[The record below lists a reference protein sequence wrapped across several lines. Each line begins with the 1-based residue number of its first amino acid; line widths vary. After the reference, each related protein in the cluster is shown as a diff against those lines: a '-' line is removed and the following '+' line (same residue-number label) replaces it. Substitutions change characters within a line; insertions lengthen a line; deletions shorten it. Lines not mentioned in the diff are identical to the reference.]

1 MVQLVA
7 VAVIMVKVV
16 REYSLGDLVLFP
28 RLWVYLWL
36 PLTNIQYSNEEGEGR
51 WYNLD
56 ADRVVENG
64 EVKGTA
70 NPTGDSLLLDC
81 RFELPWGKKA
91 KERAR
96 KKALDPVLP
105 NGPCGSGEPG
115 QAYAGVGGSHDAPPS
130 SLSPPSSSTARPSL
144 STVKLLNTVTF
155 ETIESATDYDDDEC
169 VDSSKPSERPD
180 LLTTAASET
189 VDSGIGNDEL
199 GAETSISRFLSR
211 SDEAK
216 VEQSDAVSG
225 TDEGGSSPF
234 RFSFQIPLSQKDR
247 ELSSPAASDSKTFT
261 WDPETSVSSYANAQS
276 SSPKVTLVTT
286 KFASLS
292 VCSPDREQ
300 LPPCK
305 TFPETSSPSAV
316 PSSGIF
322 NIKLLKENL
331 LRESEGLDPLQPS
344 PNLEDS
350 SSTSSYLTLSGSS
363 GFFSKSN
370 ATDEVPSS
378 KTSPTAETE
387 YPTEVNGEV
396 PSSTFNFLRSPARTE
411 PEAPPA
417 EEAPST
423 DSFRPTRFSFLTRDY
438 LPPLDSS
445 TEEEQAPGWSSSSS
459 EQPISSPV
467 SGFTFSF
474 SRTTEASAT
483 TLTSATAT
491 PVLATTT
498 SPPQEKSR
506 FFTFL
511 NLRHSPGSESPPSVA
526 SGESEQVSTPGSV
539 PKLNYHET
547 PKVCDDEDG
556 ETLKDEKTNKLL
568 SEKIK
573 IGSSESKQSEEEK
586 KDLEETEAQE
596 LQRKLEILNHIM
608 DQETRGAP
616 GNTRNPQLNLMSGMS
631 EDSDYTSDI
640 NYPVGQHPNSSVS
653 QFLGVA
659 TQMSTPQR
667 SLETSRENSY
677 ERDDGVQYGGEPG
690 YGEGYDRG
698 MADDY
703 YSYTL
708 EHNKKNEGHKPSV
721 ADEDLFYNSRPN
733 NRKDYRYEPEPLDED
748 ISPVSYYSKHGLFTS
763 DQNEETQPTKPTSN
777 NARGKLTRAKQHT
790 DEDGTTRRPSLER
803 QTTMYDE
810 EGGGQ
815 RTEGTSRENSAP
827 AVSEGEYGYDKKT
840 RKEDQVDQGYQNEEE
855 GWYDKERTDGY
866 YGDYNKECYKDEGY
880 QNDKSDDGY
889 AGEQYDQ
896 YGYGYDQYSGYDE
909 YYGYDKTG
917 ENYDYAQYGYYG
929 EDGTWIYY
937 QNYDGYYGYYDEAGV
952 FHTYN
957 ENYNYAYRSNEH
969 LDSMAEL
976 QGDIGKAYDSSK
988 VITAPS
994 SLASTFT
1001 ITTSAITTTK
1011 ALNSVLPT
1019 TTSSSTTA
1027 KSVGNHV
1034 APTQTTQQK
1043 ADGLF
1048 NKLLPQLPISLP
1060 STLTTTTVAATT
1072 TATTTTVTTTQSNRT
1087 PMQPAVSQAS
1097 VLSQQR
1103 AAQQKIAQQKQQQQQ
1118 QQAKPAAGGF
1128 GIFGGMNKKGGLF
1141 NAMSGI
1147 TSKVSDTL
1155 NTAVKEVS
1163 ATAAAAAQQANVA
1176 AQQTT
1181 KAATAKAAAAAKS
1194 AGVVPPQQPP
1204 FGQKPPTTQA
1214 GKQASSMG
1222 RTLTKQESVRSD
1234 KMPVDEA
1241 ERQSLATLPETTD
1254 PNYQAELDQTSLWQQ
1269 ESYETALT
1277 DKTQQRQDSFETA
1290 PEDSLY
1296 DEDIQGQDEYYDEDY
1311 DSHWSRRGYPG
1322 HDPYY
1327 DDDYYDDDRRS
1338 QIYEDYPDSFDNDD
1352 VSSIVGT
1359 ERGLPRYPSQGDRFL
1374 DGDTQYSTEYESG
1387 TESREAVNDRIEPY
1401 PGDLSKEN
1409 EEKPKESKI
1418 IDFDM
1423 KTRAEHVKA
1432 ESDTAKVSPEGGS
1445 TRETSAAKDSKKML
1459 FEAKMMQMSNDKST
1473 VAPSEKVQAVGEK
1486 LQSHYDGKV
1495 VEKELP
1501 VQSAE
1506 QTQTVAEAHTPSK
1519 SLAEAD
1525 VKVMSQ
1531 NEDDVASGEPIKTQ
1545 NHTEKSKDKL
1555 FNFEAKLR
1563 QVQLGP
1569 SAQPSQ
1575 VQSGP
1580 TATTLSQP
1588 AEQVSR
1594 QSSFEDK
1601 MRQMKGILKLPTL
1614 PTSLPTSLPI
1624 KLPDLTRGSVPKP
1637 QASAAASAT
1646 RPAAAP
1652 EQAKE
1657 AEHPPQQKV
1666 TQPDKSSS
1674 EPAADQA
1681 KKDTFEEKMKALQ
1694 KPSSEAQVQ
1703 LEQQQQAQQ
1712 PQQQPQQPQ
1721 MKESEKSVEEQKL
1734 VAEHGSHP
1742 PTTGD
1747 QPTEVPA
1754 SQEGQVE
1761 VPQQPTEEK
1770 ATVVDEKVAGVPSTT
1785 GPAAPD
1791 TKAPPLQQQ
1800 QQQQQAKEDAVQG
1813 DTQIT
1818 SPGTVDAA
1826 ATTPAGEA
1834 AREVKLSPLP
1844 STDERHVS
1852 FEEDGGVPGEEG
1864 PPKKKMTARERWYW
1878 AFDKIVAKLN
1888 VSTRGHAQT

>member
-1 MVQLVA
+1 M
-7 VAVIMVKVV
+7 
-16 REYSLGDLVLFP
+16 
-28 RLWVYLWL
+28 
-36 PLTNIQYSNEEGEGR
+36 
-51 WYNLD
+51 
-56 ADRVVENG
+56 
-64 EVKGTA
+64 
-70 NPTGDSLLLDC
+70 
-81 RFELPWGKKA
+81 
-91 KERAR
+91 
-96 KKALDPVLP
+96 
-105 NGPCGSGEPG
+105 
-115 QAYAGVGGSHDAPPS
+115 
-130 SLSPPSSSTARPSL
+130 
-144 STVKLLNTVTF
+144 
-155 ETIESATDYDDDEC
+155 
-169 VDSSKPSERPD
+169 
-180 LLTTAASET
+180 
-189 VDSGIGNDEL
+189 
-199 GAETSISRFLSR
+199 
-211 SDEAK
+211 
-216 VEQSDAVSG
+216 
-225 TDEGGSSPF
+225 
-234 RFSFQIPLSQKDR
+234 PLSQKNR
-247 ELSSPAASDSKTFT
+247 ELSSPPASDSKTFN
-261 WDPETSVSSYANAQS
+261 WDPETGVSSYANAQS

-292 VCSPDREQ
+292 VSSPDREQ

-305 TFPETSSPSAV
+305 AFPEISSPSAV

-322 NIKLLKENL
+322 NIRLLKENL

-378 KTSPTAETE
+378 KTSPTTETE
-387 YPTEVNGEV
+387 YPNEVNGEV
-396 PSSTFNFLRSPARTE
+396 PSSTFSFLKSPARTE
-411 PEAPPA
+411 PEAPTT
-417 EEAPST
+417 EEAAST
-423 DSFRPTRFSFLTRDY
+423 ESFKPTRFSFLTRDY

-445 TEEEQAPGWSSSSS
+445 SEEERAPGWISSSS

-474 SRTTEASAT
+474 SRTSEASAT

-491 PVLATTT
+491 PLLATTTTTTTSTT

-526 SGESEQVSTPGSV
+526 SGESEQLSTPGSV
-539 PKLNYHET
+539 PKLNFHGT

-556 ETLKDEKTNKLL
+556 ETVKDEKTDKLL

-573 IGSSESKQSEEEK
+573 TGSPESKQSGEEK

-659 TQMSTPQR
+659 AQMSTPQR
-667 SLETSRENSY
+667 SLETSRENSC
-677 ERDDGVQYGGEPG
+677 ERDDGVQYSGETG
-690 YGEGYDRG
+690 YGEGLDRG
-698 MADDY
+698 TADDY

-708 EHNKKNEGHKPSV
+708 EHNKKNEGHLATSGVP
-721 ADEDLFYNSRPN
+721 DEDLSYNSRPN
-733 NRKDYRYEPEPLDED
+733 NRKDYRYQPEPWDDED
-748 ISPVSYYSKHGLFTS
+748 ISPVSYYSSHDFFS
-763 DQNEETQPTKPTSN
+763 NNQNEETTPSKTTTTTTTTTTTSN

-790 DEDGTTRRPSLER
+790 EEDGSTRRPSLER
-803 QTTMYDE
+803 QTTLYDDQ
-810 EGGGQ
+810 GGGQ
-815 RTEGTSRENSAP
+815 RTEGTSRENRYSNYHSYYHQYSSSQDDPSAQP
-827 AVSEGEYGYDKKT
+827 AGEGEAG
-840 RKEDQVDQGYQNEEE
+840 KEDRTDQGYQNEQE

-866 YGDYNKECYKDEGY
+866 YGDYNKECFKDEGY

-976 QGDIGKAYDSSK
+976 QGDSGKALDASK
-988 VITAPS
+988 MITAPS
-994 SLASTFT
+994 SLASTLT

-1019 TTSSSTTA
+1019 TTTSSSTTA

-1034 APTQTTQQK
+1034 APTRTTQQK
-1043 ADGLF
+1043 ADALL
-1048 NKLLPQLPISLP
+1048 NKFLPQLPISLP
-1060 STLTTTTVAATT
+1060 STLTTTTAAATT
-1072 TATTTTVTTTQSNRT
+1072 TATTTTVTTTQSNR
-1087 PMQPAVSQAS
+1087 PQVQPAVPQATP
-1097 VLSQQR
+1097 L
-1103 AAQQKIAQQKQQQQQ
+1103 AAQQRLAQQKQQQQQQQQQKQQQQQQQ

-1128 GIFGGMNKKGGLF
+1128 GLFGGMNKKGGLF

-1181 KAATAKAAAAAKS
+1181 KVATAKAAAAAKS
-1194 AGVVPPQQPP
+1194 AGVVPGQHGQKQPSP
-1204 FGQKPPTTQA
+1204 AQPTKPPT
-1214 GKQASSMG
+1214 SMA

-1234 KMPVDEA
+1234 KMPTDEA
-1241 ERQSLATLPETTD
+1241 ERRSLATLPETTD
-1254 PNYQAELDQTSLWQQ
+1254 PSYQGELDQSLWQQ
-1269 ESYETALT
+1269 DSYETAIT
-1277 DKTQQRQDSFETA
+1277 DRTQQRQDSYETA

-1296 DEDIQGQDEYYDEDY
+1296 DEDIHGPEEYYDEDY
-1311 DSHWSRRGYPG
+1311 EGHWDRRGYPG

-1338 QIYEDYPDSFDNDD
+1338 QIYEDDYYPDSFDNDD

-1359 ERGLPRYPSQGDRFL
+1359 ERGLPRYSSQGSGERFL

-1409 EEKPKESKI
+1409 EEKPQESKI

-1423 KTRAEHVKA
+1423 KTRTEHVKA
-1432 ESDTAKVSPEGGS
+1432 ESETAKVSPEGGS
-1445 TRETSAAKDSKKML
+1445 TRETSANNKKML
-1459 FEAKMMQMSNDKST
+1459 FEAKMMQMSNDKSA
-1473 VAPSEKVQAVGEK
+1473 VAPSEK
-1486 LQSHYDGKV
+1486 
-1495 VEKELP
+1495 
-1501 VQSAE
+1501 
-1506 QTQTVAEAHTPSK
+1506 
-1519 SLAEAD
+1519 
-1525 VKVMSQ
+1525 
-1531 NEDDVASGEPIKTQ
+1531 
-1545 NHTEKSKDKL
+1545 
-1555 FNFEAKLR
+1555 
-1563 QVQLGP
+1563 
-1569 SAQPSQ
+1569 
-1575 VQSGP
+1575 SGP

-1588 AEQVSR
+1588 TEQVSR

-1624 KLPDLTRGSVPKP
+1624 KIPNLTGVSVPKP
-1637 QASAAASAT
+1637 QASGAASAS
-1646 RPAAAP
+1646 RPAAAA
-1652 EQAKE
+1652 EQVKE
-1657 AEHPPQQKV
+1657 AEHPPPQKV
-1666 TQPDKSSS
+1666 TQPDQSSS

-1681 KKDTFEEKMKALQ
+1681 KKDTFEEKMKTLQ

-1703 LEQQQQAQQ
+1703 VEQQEQAQQQQPPQ
-1712 PQQQPQQPQ
+1712 PQQQPQ
-1721 MKESEKSVEEQKL
+1721 SERSVEEQKL
-1734 VAEHGSHP
+1734 VAGQESAA
-1742 PTTGD
+1742 PTTGA
-1747 QPTEVPA
+1747 QPTETPA
-1754 SQEGQVE
+1754 SQEAQVE
-1761 VPQQPTEEK
+1761 VPQQPAEEK
-1770 ATVVDEKVAGVPSTT
+1770 AAVVDDKVAGVPSTT

-1791 TKAPPLQQQ
+1791 HQPPPVQQ
-1800 QQQQQAKEDAVQG
+1800 QQQQQAKEDAAARG
-1813 DTQIT
+1813 DAQIT

-1826 ATTPAGEA
+1826 ATTPVGEA
-1834 AREVKLSPLP
+1834 PRDGKLSPLP

-1888 VSTRGHAQT
+1888 VSTCCAFRFSIVLGSGSSSGQRY